1 MRPILSV
8 LLLCAC
14 GGPGAPSA
22 GKLEALGSAS
32 PRLPAP
38 EARVYA
44 TQVGTPGDLLVA
56 SVVGDLPW
64 EESLSGAAGALG
76 VEAAEGEPPDLWT
89 VRWAALRAGYPYPI
103 EEFSYEQVPEG
114 AVGERV
120 IQAATQQVR
129 PGDHLGLVR
138 VRSGSGDLW
147 VTLLGR
153 PRVLLEPVPRELP
166 PGGELKLVPEP
177 GAGELSL
184 SLVSPSG
191 KLEQGDLWQGRS
203 FVLSEAGEY
212 WVELKDR
219 HGVAA
224 AFTVMVGALSE
235 PAAPLAGQYSKAA
248 DAEGIEDVGWE
259 LLDHVRDLYGW
270 SLMDDDP
277 ILGPVARAHLDD
289 LMGAEGPESGAF
301 RGEPGSCRASLSCSL
316 LAGAPV
322 EACFQQWLV
331 EPSARAAM
339 LDPRCTVA
347 GVAGGAR
354 GERLWLQIELGQ
366 E

>member
-1 MRPILSV
+1 MRPIFPL

-14 GGPGAPSA
+14 GGSAGPSA
-22 GKLEALGSAS
+22 SKLEALGAAP

-38 EARVYA
+38 EARIYA
-44 TQVGTPGDLLVA
+44 TQLGIPADPLVA

-76 VEAAEGEPPDLWT
+76 IEAAEGEPPDLWT

-114 AVGERV
+114 GVGERV
-120 IQAATQQVR
+120 IQAMAQQIQ

-138 VRSGSGDLW
+138 VRGGSGDLW
-147 VTLLGR
+147 VALLGR

-166 PGGELKLVPEP
+166 PGGELKLAAGP

-203 FVLSEAGEY
+203 FQLAEDGEY
-212 WVELKDR
+212 WVEVRDR

-224 AFTVMVGALSE
+224 AFTVVVGALSE
-235 PAAPLAGQYSKAA
+235 PAAPLAGQRSVAA
-248 DAEGIEDVGWE
+248 DAEGIEDVAWD
-259 LLDHVRDLYGW
+259 LLDQVRELYGW
-270 SLMDDDP
+270 ALMADDP
-277 ILGPVARAHLDD
+277 ILGPVARAHLNDR
-289 LMGAEGPESGAF
+289 MGADGPASGAF

-316 LAGAPV
+316 LAGGVV
-322 EACFQQWLV
+322 EECFQQWLV
-331 EPSARAAM
+331 DPPARAAM

-354 GERLWLQIELGQ
+354 GERLWLQVELGQ